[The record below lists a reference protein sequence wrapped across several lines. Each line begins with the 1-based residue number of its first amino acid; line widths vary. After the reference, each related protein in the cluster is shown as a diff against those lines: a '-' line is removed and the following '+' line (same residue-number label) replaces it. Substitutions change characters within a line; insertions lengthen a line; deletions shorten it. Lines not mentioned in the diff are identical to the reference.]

1 MGLTRALHRSVQLRS
16 DAVAVCFGG
25 RRWTFRQF
33 ADRTARLA
41 GALHSLGVQPK
52 DRVAMLALNSD
63 RYLEYLMAIPWA
75 GAVLNPCNIRW
86 TADEITYS
94 LDDSRSSV
102 LIFDDTFAPLAA
114 TLRAN
119 AKTLRTLIYAGDG
132 QAPPGT
138 LNFEALI
145 ADAKPV
151 ADAGCTGSDLAGI
164 FYTGGTTGHPKGV
177 MLSHDNLVWHGV
189 AAIAAGLGG
198 NDAVG
203 STDVVIVHAPPMFH
217 VAGFAVSQVHWLLGS
232 RHVTIPAFR
241 PDHLAACIERERA
254 TDVVLVPTMIQMLL
268 NDPVATTQYDLSS
281 LRRISYAGSPI
292 GEALL
297 DRALTKFPH
306 VDFFQAYGQTEST
319 GAVTIL
325 GPEYHTPEGRKSGK
339 MRSAGRATCISL
351 VRILDPDGNE
361 LPHGSV
367 GEIVVS
373 GPTTMLGYWER
384 PADTAK
390 ARRDGWLW
398 TGDAGY
404 MDEEGFIF
412 VVDRTKDMI
421 ITGGENVYST
431 EVENALAKHPG
442 VAGCAVVG
450 VPSDEW
456 GESIHAFVVLKAGHQ
471 VSTEDLAAHCHA
483 QIANY
488 KCPRSIDFLEALPM
502 SGAGKVLK
510 AKLRE
515 PFWQGRNRHIA

>member
-1 MGLTRALHRSVQLRS
+1 MGLTRALHRSVQLRP
-16 DAVAVCFGG
+16 DAIAVRFGG
-25 RRWTFRQF
+25 RQSTFRQF

-41 GALHSLGVQPK
+41 GALQSLGVQPK
-52 DRVAMLALNSD
+52 ERVAMLALNSD
-63 RYLEYLMAIPWA
+63 RYLEYLMAVPWA

-86 TADEITYS
+86 TADEITHS
-94 LDDSRSSV
+94 LDDSGSTV
-102 LIFDDTFAPLAA
+102 LIFDDAFAPLAA
-114 TLRAN
+114 TLRAK
-119 AKTLRTLIYAGDG
+119 AKTLRILIYAGDG
-132 QAPPGT
+132 QAPFGT
-138 LNFEALI
+138 LNIESLI
-145 ADAKPV
+145 ADADPV
-151 ADAGCTGSDLAGI
+151 EDAGCTGNDLAGI

-189 AAIAAGLGG
+189 AAIAAGMGG
-198 NDAVG
+198 SDAVG
-203 STDVVIVHAPPMFH
+203 GTDIVIVHAPPMFH

-241 PDHLAACIERERA
+241 PDQLAACIERERA

-292 GEALL
+292 SETLL
-297 DRALTKFPH
+297 DRALTRFPS

-325 GPEYHTPEGRKSGK
+325 GPEHHTPEGRKSGK
-339 MRSAGRATCISL
+339 MLSAGRATCISL
-351 VRILDPDGNE
+351 LRIIDPGGNE
-361 LPHGSV
+361 LPRGSV
-367 GEIVVS
+367 GEIAVS

-384 PADTAK
+384 PADSAK
-390 ARRDGWLW
+390 VQRDGWLR

-412 VVDRTKDMI
+412 IVDRIKDMI

-431 EVENALAKHPG
+431 EVENALTTHPA

-450 VPSDEW
+450 IPSDEW
-456 GESIHAFVVLKAGHQ
+456 GESIHAFVVLKAAHEISAQ
-471 VSTEDLAAHCHA
+471 DLAMHCHS

-488 KCPRSIDFLEALPM
+488 KCPRSIDFLDALPL

-515 PFWQGRNRHIA
+515 PFWHGRRRHIS

>member
-1 MGLTRALHRSVQLRS
+1 MGLTRALHRSVQLRP
-16 DAVAVCFGG
+16 DAIAVCFGG
-25 RRWTFRQF
+25 RQSTFRQF

-41 GALHSLGVQPK
+41 GALKSVGVQPQ

-63 RYLEYLMAIPWA
+63 RYLEYLMAVPWA

-86 TADEITYS
+86 TAGEIAYS
-94 LDDSRSSV
+94 LDDSASTV
-102 LIFDDTFAPLAA
+102 LIFDDAFAPHAA

-132 QAPPGT
+132 QAPSGT
-138 LNFEALI
+138 LNFESLI
-145 ADAKPV
+145 SDAAPL
-151 ADAGCTGSDLAGI
+151 ADAGCTGNDLAGI
-164 FYTGGTTGHPKGV
+164 FYTGGTTGYPKGV

-189 AAIAAGLGG
+189 AAMAAGLGG
-198 NDAVG
+198 KDALG
-203 STDVVIVHAPPMFH
+203 SADIVIVHAPPMFH
-217 VAGFAVSQVHWLLGS
+217 VAGFAVAQVHWLAGS

-241 PDHLAACIERERA
+241 PDQLAACIERERA

-268 NDPVATTQYDLSS
+268 NDPVATTRHDLSS
-281 LRRISYAGSPI
+281 LRRITYAGSPI
-292 GEALL
+292 SEALL
-297 DRALTKFPH
+297 DRALARFPN
-306 VDFFQAYGQTEST
+306 VDFYQAYGQTEST

-325 GPEYHTPEGRKSGK
+325 GPEHHTPDGRKRGK
-339 MRSAGRATCISL
+339 MRSAGSANCISL
-351 VRILDPDGNE
+351 VRIVSPDGNE
-361 LPHGSV
+361 LPRGSV

-384 PADTAK
+384 PADTAV

-404 MDEEGFIF
+404 MDEDGFIY
-412 VVDRTKDMI
+412 VVDRIKDMI

-456 GESIHAFVVLKAGHQ
+456 GESIHAFVVLKAGQ
-471 VSTEDLAAHCHA
+471 EVSAEDLTAHCREL
-483 QIANY
+483 IANY
-488 KCPRSIDFLEALPM
+488 KCPRSIDFVDALPI

-515 PFWQGRNRHIA
+515 PFWQGRSRHIS